1 MKMEDYD
8 TDLLNKVIE
17 QVKSIRD
24 QLDNIDTM
32 IADVQQCKNAISKKV
47 LLATVQK
54 YLLKISGTEAR
65 HVEG

>member
-1 MKMEDYD
+1 MEDYD

-32 IADVQQCKNAISKKV
+32 IADVQQCKNSISKKV